1 MELNIWKKFIY
12 ISIIVFCKLFKDAF
26 FVGINYRKSFQEIKF
41 FSSETQ
47 QYFSKHLFIHKF
59 ICYFFTFSAFLIY
72 ILCSKELH
80 FTLISK
86 GYKSIF
92 KVLFLVFLWLI
103 EETINELYKGMV
115 DLEFWMIGLMAISI
129 MNKCIFKNEIKNHQI
144 CSNSLMLA
152 LSLLKIVLIIIDIK
166 EENQKKSLIN
176 KDEIPLIVVLGILY
190 IGLIALRAF
199 AYIKIQNFMNNEGIF
214 AEEILM
220 IYGFLGAIFYSIII
234 IGSTFIKCEYFF
246 RDYICAVPYNGGED
260 LIYKSQNRY
269 LDNYQIYFDTFKG
282 EINKSFS
289 NIEILYEILV
299 NLLGIIV
306 YIPYKYF
313 FIQVIGNLSPEHAIF
328 SYSINKIIPKIILP
342 FFTYIKEGSFS
353 LDNSEEKIWLKFF
366 IGLFINFFAI
376 INFLIYLEIIVLNCC
391 KLADDVSKNIDN
403 RKNEDLIGIQLNSI
417 NNDEE
422 NELDNE

>member
-1 MELNIWKKFIY
+1 
-12 ISIIVFCKLFKDAF
+12 
-26 FVGINYRKSFQEIKF
+26 
-41 FSSETQ
+41 
-47 QYFSKHLFIHKF
+47 
-59 ICYFFTFSAFLIY
+59 
-72 ILCSKELH
+72 
-80 FTLISK
+80 
-86 GYKSIF
+86 
-92 KVLFLVFLWLI
+92 
-103 EETINELYKGMV
+103 
-115 DLEFWMIGLMAISI
+115 
-129 MNKCIFKNEIKNHQI
+129 
-144 CSNSLMLA
+144 MLA

-199 AYIKIQNFMNNEGIF
+199 AYIKLQNFINKEGIF

-220 IYGFLGAIFYSIII
+220 IYGLLGAIFYSIII
-234 IGSTFIKCEYFF
+234 IGTTFIKCEYFF

-299 NLLGIIV
+299 NFLGIIV
-306 YIPYKYF
+306 YIPYKYY

-353 LDNSEEKIWLKFF
+353 LNNSEEKIWLKFF

-391 KLADDVSKNIDN
+391 KLSDDVSKNIDN
-403 RKNEDLIGIQLNSI
+403 RKKEDLIGAQLTSRH
-417 NNDEE
+417 NDEE
-422 NELDNE
+422 NELDTE